1 MLGPYVAVVAIVI
14 GATFLQFANALFAIL
29 LPVRL
34 VLADAS
40 PLVVGL
46 IGSSYG
52 AGFLV
57 GCVAGPVLIRR
68 VGHVRTFAALA
79 AMAALLALAFA
90 ATALPW
96 IWVLLR
102 FGSGVALSGLFVIVE
117 AWLAAAT
124 PKDARGGVIAFYL
137 VAIKAGVITGQALFA
152 HGRPENPLWIFLAT
166 AGFIA
171 ALIPVTLTRTQE
183 PPPPAALGFNFTE
196 LWRTAPAAV
205 AGVLGAGLING
216 SIPALLPVWGEGIGI
231 GVTLPV
237 LLLSAMQVGSLLVQ
251 WPLGRLSDRIDR
263 RIVILACLAGVALFS
278 LVLALMPPRSEFGL
292 IVLFLLLGGVA
303 LSFYGIC
310 AAHAADHAGAGS
322 MIRLASSLLFTWAV
336 GAALGPILAA
346 PLVERLGPTGL
357 FLFSGV
363 VTGAVA
369 LFVLWRMTQRSPV
382 PPEERPG
389 FVNLPATSPSIGR
402 IDPRSG

>member
-40 PLVVGL
+40 PLVVGS

-52 AGFLV
+52 VGFLV
-57 GCVAGPVLIRR
+57 GCVMGPVLIRR

-79 AMAALLALAFA
+79 AMAALLALTFA
-90 ATALPW
+90 VTALPW
-96 IWVLLR
+96 VWVLLR

-152 HGRPENPLWIFLAT
+152 YGRPENPLWIFLAA

-183 PPPPAALGFNFTE
+183 PPPPASLGFNFAE

-205 AGVLGAGLING
+205 VGVLGAGLING

-237 LLLSAMQVGSLLVQ
+237 LLLSVMQVGCLLVQ

-263 RIVILACLAGVALFS
+263 RLVILTCLAGVALFS
-278 LVLALMPPRSEFGL
+278 LLLAIMPPEGELGL
-292 IVLFLLLGGVA
+292 TVLFLLLGGVA

-310 AAHAADHAGAGS
+310 AAHAADHAGTGS

-346 PLVERLGPTGL
+346 PLVERVGPSGL
-357 FLFSGV
+357 FLFSGG